1 MAEVEMWQVESNLLA
16 SLYHVNRT
24 RYLWNQIPLE
34 PVPNGKDTFTE
45 DLKAAGSI
53 QDGSL

>member
-1 MAEVEMWQVESNLLA
+1 MASGIKSTSN
-16 SLYHVNRT
+16 LYHVNRT